1 MLDTSDIPY
10 AGLTDIAAGVK
21 SGALSPVAVTE
32 TMLARIAQ
40 VDPELNSYI
49 AVTGEAALAQ
59 ARKAETEIRSGRY
72 RGLLHGVPIAI
83 KDLFYT
89 AGTPATFGSGA
100 YKNYLANYTATV
112 VERLEASGAVILGR
126 LHLHE
131 GAYGEHHPDF
141 GIAPVHPWVKGYW
154 PGGSSSGSG
163 VATAAGLCFASL
175 GSDTGGSIRF
185 PTGSNGLTGMK
196 PTWGRVSRHGVF
208 SLSESLDTVG
218 PMARSAADA
227 AAMFDV
233 IAGFDANDSTS
244 LSAPVPD
251 YFGSL
256 AGVFGARGMR
266 IGVDWSYIG
275 DDTDPEVSA
284 GIRDALT
291 VFESLGATIVPFDM
305 PAVEECARNQPI
317 IMETE
322 CASYHRDVFKADPS
336 GFGVLLTAAIERGL
350 SYDPIAVVRAY
361 IERDKFKGELL
372 KVFAGVDAIVA
383 PVMTKVGVRYDEFDS
398 FLKNLPTALRFSA
411 PFNMTGSPSL
421 TFPVGMS
428 KIGLPLAMQ
437 LIGPH
442 LSEAALFR
450 AAHAYQQATEWHLM
464 RPSLN

>member
-1 MLDTSDIPY
+1 MLEGNDIPFT
-10 AGLTDIAAGVK
+10 ALTDISAGIK
-21 SGALSPVAVTE
+21 SGALSPVSVTE
-32 TMLARIAQ
+32 TMLARIGS

-49 AVTGEAALAQ
+49 AVTGETALQQ
-59 ARKAETEIRSGRY
+59 ANKAESEIRAGQY

-100 YKNYLANYTATV
+100 YKDFRANYTATV
-112 VERLEASGAVILGR
+112 VERLETAGAVILGR

-131 GAYGEHHPDF
+131 GAYGEHHPAF
-141 GIAPVHPWVKGYW
+141 GIDPVHPWVKGYW

-185 PTGSNGLTGMK
+185 PTATNGLTGMK

-227 AAMFDV
+227 AAVFDA
-233 IAGFDANDSTS
+233 IAGFDPADPTS

-251 YFGSL
+251 YSAAL
-256 AGVFGARGMR
+256 SGVFGARGMR
-266 IGVDWSYIG
+266 IGIDWDYIG
-275 DDTDPEVSA
+275 DTDPEIVA
-284 GIRDALT
+284 AIKEALR
-291 VFESLGATIVPFDM
+291 VFASLGGIVTPVKV
-305 PAVEECARNQPI
+305 PAVDAVAALQKV

-322 CASYHRDVFKADPS
+322 CAAFHRDVFLTDRS
-336 GFGVLLTAAIERGL
+336 GFGKRLSEAIERGM
-350 SYDPIAVVRAY
+350 SYHPIELAQAY

-372 KVFAGVDAIVA
+372 KLFAGVDAIVA
-383 PVMTKVGVRYDEFDS
+383 PIMPKIGITYDDMDALFED
-398 FLKNLPTALRFSA
+398 LPRTIRFSS
-411 PFNMTGSPSL
+411 PYNMSGSPSL

-428 KIGLPLAMQ
+428 KIGLPIGMQ
-437 LIGPH
+437 MIGPH

-450 AAHAYQQATEWHLM
+450 ASHAYQQATQWHLM
-464 RPSLN
+464 HPSLN